1 MEFDKK
7 DWKEKF
13 KNFLVDEEYKKD
25 NGNLEI
31 ILKARGKH
39 PDYIRIF
46 YKEKRYLYFRYKKNL
61 KLDKEEYHL
70 SNEISFEIDLQ
81 NEIANL
87 SVLNLPRVE
96 ISAKDIVD
104 ILEKENFE
112 QLLWRIYFTKIFGAK
127 VINVEIEKPNMF
139 YLFDKGNMTLTF
151 SNEYIFLNSEK
162 KPLKRFE
169 KYYGK
174 TKTIFTGENYI
185 QIYKNQ
191 QQKSENN
198 KMLSLKEKEAK
209 EGKDFGNAKIVLKSK
224 RKHYSH
230 IDNHIFYK
238 VSEYPVEE
246 MVREVKQNH
255 FKFLLN
261 NKKIFQKF

>member
-7 DWKEKF
+7 DWKKKF
-13 KNFLVDEEYKKD
+13 KNFLVDKEYKKD

-61 KLDKEEYHL
+61 KLNKEEYHL
-70 SNEISFEIDLQ
+70 SNEISFEIDLH

-151 SNEYIFLNSEK
+151 SNEYIFLNCGK

-174 TKTIFTGENYI
+174 TKTIFTGEKYI
-185 QIYKNQ
+185 QIYKKKKQ
-191 QQKSENN
+191 ILENN
-198 KMLSLKEKEAK
+198 ELVKEIEEKKEN
-209 EGKDFGNAKIVLKSK
+209 DFGNAKIVLKSI
-224 RKHYSH
+224 RKPFSH

-246 MVREVKQNH
+246 MLREVKQNH
-255 FKFLLN
+255 IKFLLN
-261 NKKIFQKF
+261 KKKYFRSFN